1 MMEITKE
8 ICANSI
14 KSKNI
19 YLFKH
24 TENNKKNIKKA
35 ASFLLRIKWMR

>member
-1 MMEITKE
+1 MMETTKE
-8 ICANSI
+8 ICANII

-24 TENNKKNIKKA
+24 TKTTRKSYKKA
-35 ASFLLRIKWMR
+35 ASFLLRIKRMR